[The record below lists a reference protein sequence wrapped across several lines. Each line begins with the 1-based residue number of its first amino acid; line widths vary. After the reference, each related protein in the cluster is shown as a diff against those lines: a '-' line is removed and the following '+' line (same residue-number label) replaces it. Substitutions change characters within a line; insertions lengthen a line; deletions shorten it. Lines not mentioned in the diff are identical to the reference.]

1 MLIKL
6 AELVTRLLYRLRFMS
21 EQRPFD
27 AITMSYL
34 LPLITLVLRHKG
46 IGLFDGDDSDEQVTL
61 ALEFL
66 AFHTDLC
73 E

>member
-34 LPLITLVLRHKG
+34 LPLITLVLRNKG